1 MSRLAICGLIVL
13 AAGVALAAAPN
24 QPSPDPATLA
34 VAPEQV
40 AKARALVRR
49 LGSPAYRD
57 RDRAAREL
65 ADMGRAALPAL
76 DAGRDDP
83 DPEVRM
89 RVVALLPRAEA
100 DELRARIDTFLADG
114 DAKYVHDLPGFNR
127 FRAIAGDDRDARG
140 LFAEV
145 LKNRVNYDLLLALR
159 GVPADRVAAL
169 AACAGAVACA
179 GPESPPATDLALV
192 LAARRQGMQP
202 GMQPFAPGGIA
213 RQIVPDL
220 PDIAL
225 LLLAESLVS
234 EAKVGFNPFQNQIA
248 GYLYQDPLRRAATG
262 EGKHGAAFRRLVVH
276 WMDTRDSMNG
286 MQSAMSLATQLR
298 LGPRVVSKYAARQLA
313 LDGSPPWYRAN
324 AAAMIAR
331 HNSKEHLMAVTR
343 LLTDATFVV
352 RGGPNNPQPDIQV
365 RDVGLAMALLL
376 TGQDPAA
383 YGLDA
388 ANANEVMKYQYTN
401 FRFVG
406 DGKTPP
412 EAKREAALAKWRD
425 WELGLHAA
433 LSGAPAAV
441 SAVAARY
448 PDEKVRPKEM
458 ADKK

>member
-1 MSRLAICGLIVL
+1 
-13 AAGVALAAAPN
+13 
-24 QPSPDPATLA
+24 
-34 VAPEQV
+34 
-40 AKARALVRR
+40 
-49 LGSPAYRD
+49 
-57 RDRAAREL
+57 
-65 ADMGRAALPAL
+65 MGRAALPAL

-114 DAKYVHDLPGFNR
+114 DAKYSHDLPGYNR
-127 FRAIAGDDRDARG
+127 FRAIAGDDRAPAASSPKSSRT
-140 LFAEV
+140 APTTTCCC
-145 LKNRVNYDLLLALR
+145 ALR
-159 GVPADRVAAL
+159 GAGRPGGAL

-179 GPESPPATDLALV
+179 GPESPPAADLALV
-192 LAARRQGMQP
+192 VAARRQEMQP
-202 GMQPFAPGGIA
+202 GMQPFAPGGIV
-213 RQIVPDL
+213 RQVIPDL
-220 PDIAL
+220 PDVAL

-234 EAKVGFNPFQNQIA
+234 ETKAGINPFQFQLVN
-248 GYLYQDPLRRAATG
+248 LLPQDGLRQAASG
-262 EGKHGAAFRRLVVH
+262 EGKHGPAFRRLVIH

-286 MQSAMSLATQLR
+286 LQTAVSLATQLR
-298 LGPRVVSKYAARQLA
+298 LGPQVVSKYAARQLA

-331 HNSKEHLMAVTR
+331 HNGKEHLLAVTR
-343 LLTDATFVV
+343 LLNDQTHVV

-365 RDVGLAMALLL
+365 RDVGLAMAVLL

-388 ANANEVMKYQYTN
+388 ANANEVMKFQYTN

-433 LSGAPAAV
+433 LSGTPRRCRRCRRDTPTRRPGRRKWPTRSDRVPARE
-441 SAVAARY
+441 VAR
-448 PDEKVRPKEM
+448 
-458 ADKK
+458 